1 MTETENS
8 TERVTRANPLTGYR
22 SEPTNQSLQIKRQTL
37 KKTRS

>member
-22 SEPTNQSLQIKRQTL
+22 SEET
-37 KKTRS
+37 TRIFR